1 VTSLE
6 ILLSHTVFASPPQD
20 GDAIREEIGER
31 LPDADLRV
39 AHTPPESRERIATA
53 DVVVTAS
60 LSTDLLDRAES
71 LQWVQ
76 AVSSG
81 VDAYPRDRL
90 REAGVV
96 LTNAAGI
103 HGEPIAEQVL
113 GYLLTF
119 ERRLHRARDR
129 QSRRTWQRYEVGE
142 LRGKTLGLVGVGA
155 VGTRLAEIVQ
165 PFDVEVLGVKRHPE
179 TVPPVVDEVVGPDRL
194 YDVLTRVDY
203 LVVACPLTAET
214 RGMLGH
220 DELGALPS
228 SAVLVNIARG
238 EIVDQ
243 AALVAQLRSRGIR
256 GAALDVAEEEPL
268 PADSPLWDLPNA
280 VVTPHVAG
288 ASPREAERL
297 ADLFAENYAA
307 FVDDPDAMPSRVL

>member
-1 VTSLE
+1 
-6 ILLSHTVFASPPQD
+6 
-20 GDAIREEIGER
+20 
-31 LPDADLRV
+31 
-39 AHTPPESRERIATA
+39 
-53 DVVVTAS
+53 
-60 LSTDLLDRAES
+60 
-71 LQWVQ
+71 
-76 AVSSG
+76 
-81 VDAYPRDRL
+81 
-90 REAGVV
+90 
-96 LTNAAGI
+96 
-103 HGEPIAEQVL
+103 
-113 GYLLTF
+113 
-119 ERRLHRARDR
+119 
-129 QSRRTWQRYEVGE
+129 
-142 LRGKTLGLVGVGA
+142 
-155 VGTRLAEIVQ
+155 
-165 PFDVEVLGVKRHPE
+165 
-179 TVPPVVDEVVGPDRL
+179 
-194 YDVLTRVDY
+194 
-203 LVVACPLTAET
+203 
-214 RGMLGH
+214 MLGH